1 MGKKRPRLSWKLTDY
16 QNNNIEVSE
25 DIEKMPHK
33 TEGEMMD
40 ETDIEKWFTDIMG
53 TFKVLGEQD
62 EELFKELYECFV
74 EDTMY
79 LKDLG
84 KISDKQAE
92 LFIEKDNFKL

>member
-16 QNNNIEVSE
+16 QNNNIEAPEALESA
-25 DIEKMPHK
+25 PAK
-33 TEGEMMD
+33 TEGELMC
-40 ETDIEKWFTDIMG
+40 ETDIEEWFTDIMG

-62 EELFKELYECFV
+62 KELFCELYEDFAA
-74 EDTMY
+74 DTMY

-84 KISDKQAE
+84 KISTEQAE